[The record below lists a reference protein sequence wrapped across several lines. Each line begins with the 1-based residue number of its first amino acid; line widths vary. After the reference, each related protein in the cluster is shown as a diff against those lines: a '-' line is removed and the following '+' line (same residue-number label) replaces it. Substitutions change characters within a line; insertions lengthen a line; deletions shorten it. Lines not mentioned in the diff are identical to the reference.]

1 MPTLEI
7 PERYLGA
14 VHRLLRL
21 DDKTVEEIRSSLE
34 REGQSTVV
42 PNDVRSKVSR
52 AVSDSEI
59 MEALLSLYVVKSAR
73 ELPTEEFA
81 EAVCAAAERQAPD
94 RKPLTS
100 DERTHSIGV
109 LIKLLSVDSISALS
123 KAFDLQTSDERLF
136 CDARIFTDLRPVFGP
151 SVPDGPKGMVIIHH
165 LRVSY
170 HQPGTPRRWNFYV
183 SLDAEDLEELHKV
196 IERAEQKADAL
207 RSSVNKAPYMG
218 Y

>member
-7 PERYLGA
+7 PERYVAA
-14 VHRLLRL
+14 VCKILKL
-21 DDKTVEEIRSSLE
+21 DDNTAEEIRASLE
-34 REGQSTVV
+34 REGQSTVA
-42 PNDVRSKVSR
+42 PNDVRSKMSR

-73 ELPTEEFA
+73 ELPADEFA
-81 EAVCAAAERQAPD
+81 EAVCSAAERQAPD
-94 RKPLTS
+94 CRQLTS
-100 DERTHSIGV
+100 DERTHSKGT
-109 LIKLLSVDSISALS
+109 LIKLLSVDSIGTLS
-123 KAFDLQTSDERLF
+123 KALDLQTSDERTF

-151 SVPDGPKGMVIIHH
+151 SIPEGPKGMVIIHH
-165 LRVSY
+165 LRLSY

-183 SLDAEDLEELHKV
+183 SLDAEDLEALHKV

-207 RSSVNKAPYMG
+207 RSSVSKAPYMG

>member
-7 PERYLGA
+7 PDRYVA
-14 VHRLLRL
+14 AIWRILRL
-21 DDKTVEEIRSSLE
+21 EDKTVEEIRSGLE
-34 REGQSTVV
+34 REGQSGVS
-42 PNDVRSKVSR
+42 PNDLRSKISR
-52 AVSDSEI
+52 AVSDAEI
-59 MEALLSLYVVKSAR
+59 AEALASLYVVKSSR
-73 ELPTEEFA
+73 ELPLEEFA
-81 EAVCAAAERQAPD
+81 GAVCSAAERQAPD

-109 LIKLLSVDSISALS
+109 LTKLLSVDSISELS
-123 KAFDLQTSDERLF
+123 KAFDLQTSDERIF

-151 SVPDGPKGMVIIHH
+151 SIPEGPKGMVIIHH
-165 LRVSY
+165 LRLSY

-183 SLDAEDLEELHKV
+183 SLDAEDLEVLHKV

-218 Y
+218 S